1 MKKYR
6 ATNSNLPVLGKPLV
20 DDFRFTCD
28 TRQTVFQSTMAMREA
43 LVIEAK
49 PTFKVLAHNKLS
61 KDETEF
67 NITPAISGNGLSL
80 RSDSVVYRIEKQ

>member
-1 MKKYR
+1 
-6 ATNSNLPVLGKPLV
+6 V
-20 DDFRFTCD
+20 
-28 TRQTVFQSTMAMREA
+28 TRLAGT
-43 LVIEAK
+43 LVIEAQ